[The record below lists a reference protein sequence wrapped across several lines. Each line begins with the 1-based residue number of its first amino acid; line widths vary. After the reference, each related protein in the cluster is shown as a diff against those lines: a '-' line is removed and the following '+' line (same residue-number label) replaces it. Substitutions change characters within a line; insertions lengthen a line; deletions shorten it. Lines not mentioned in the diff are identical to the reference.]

1 MSTESVSGV
10 NRVRD
15 FCPVAL
21 MSMHPLI
28 KQDSLIDLLAKCYLR
43 HSTAQER
50 LYRRYYPFARHL
62 ALSYADDEP
71 GADDIVQDAF
81 IKLFRHLEADSFEG
95 DFEKFFRRVIINTGI
110 DHYRSRSTRR
120 KLTDLFSR
128 SEPRQTQNTAPERME
143 REDIY
148 RFLQQLPPRYRLVF
162 NLFVVEGFS
171 HPEIAKRLGISVG
184 TSKSNLAKARKYLRK
199 LAAPYFQL

>member
-1 MSTESVSGV
+1 
-10 NRVRD
+10 
-15 FCPVAL
+15 
-21 MSMHPLI
+21 MSMHPLVNQ
-28 KQDSLIDLLAKCYLR
+28 KSLTDLLAECHGR
-43 HSTAQER
+43 QARAQEQ
-50 LYRRYYPFARHL
+50 LYRMYYPFARHV
-62 ALSYADDEP
+62 ALGYADDEP

-81 IKLFRHLEADSFEG
+81 IKLFLHLEADFFKG

-110 DHYRSRSTRR
+110 DHYRARSTRR

-128 SEPRQTQNTAPERME
+128 SEPRQTRNTAPERME
-143 REDIY
+143 REDVY

-199 LAAPYFQL
+199 LAAPYFQR